1 MTRETYRSYYHRCIR
16 AARTAREAAEA
27 AYHKAVAYVRR
38 KLYRADGLTRR
49 DAIRQAHAARLIW
62 ERLSS
67 AVGVC
72 V

>member
-1 MTRETYRSYYHRCIR
+1 MTRETYRRYYRRLIR
-16 AARTAREAAEA
+16 AARAAREAAEA
-27 AYHKAVAYVRR
+27 AYHKAVEYVRR
-38 KLYRADGLTRR
+38 KLYRVDGLTRR